1 MAFAS
6 IKQKINVKYFMVAYL
21 GLLFTGA
28 AIYLG
33 GIWRLL
39 AGLAVVF
46 LYVLFDLVWTY
57 LRDKTWYLPVSSVI
71 SGFILANVAIPD
83 PPWQLILIFP
93 FLAVAGKQLLHFGK
107 MRHVFNPAGFSMLVV
122 GFFAPA
128 VAWWSMS
135 WGLVPLI
142 IVTLAGIFILWRLER
157 WHVAL
162 PFWGIYLAGFSIFYF
177 FTGGQLAGFLQFLIP
192 KIQDPTTIFFSTVML
207 IEPMTSMFPQKN
219 QRVFYGSLVGFLA
232 IVLPVFLFPLSP
244 VFQNMDPFI
253 LAMLSGNLICSL
265 LFLPNLKK

>member
-21 GLLFTGA
+21 GLLFSGA
-28 AIYLG
+28 AIFLG

-46 LYVLFDLVWTY
+46 LYALFDLLWTY

-71 SGFILANVAIPD
+71 SGFVLANVAIPD

-107 MRHVFNPAGFSMLVV
+107 MRHVFNPAGFSMLLV

-135 WGLVPLI
+135 WGTVPLI
-142 IVTLAGIFILWRLER
+142 IVTLAGLFILWRQER

-162 PFWGIYLAGFSIFYF
+162 SFWAAYLAGFSAVYF
-177 FTGGQLAGFLQFLIP
+177 FTGGPAAGFVEFLVP
-192 KIQDPTTIFFSTVML
+192 KILDPTTVFFSTVML
-207 IEPMTSMFPQKN
+207 IEPMTSMFPKKN
-219 QRVFYGSLVGFLA
+219 QRVFYGLLVGFFA
-232 IVLPVFLFPLSP
+232 IIFPVFLFPLSLTL
-244 VFQNMDPFI
+244 QYTDPFV
-253 LAMLSGNLICSL
+253 LAMLFGNLICSL